1 MATAKKKRN
10 WLVFGIVGLIAV
22 LVVAAVIKGKNSNK
36 GELVET
42 EKAALRTIKETVE
55 ASGKVFPKTEVKI
68 SSDVSGEIVEL
79 YVKEGDSITVGQV
92 LARVDPEAYNSQ
104 VERAAAGVNSSKSG
118 LANAKAQI
126 EAARASKEQLEAQLA
141 NAREIHKRNEKLF
154 KDGVVSQQD
163 FDASLTNVK
172 QLESNVRAAEAN
184 IRSAQQTASSN
195 EFQIKSAEASLKEIN
210 TSLKRTTIYATMS
223 GILSKLNVEKGERVV
238 GTSMMAGTEI
248 MRIAD
253 LKYME
258 VQVEV
263 TENDLP
269 RIALGQM
276 ATIEIDAYLDRKFT
290 GKVVEIAHTAN
301 NLVSSAT
308 GSVNLTTDQV
318 TNFIVTIDIDQSS
331 YKDLVKP
338 GKPYPFRPG
347 MSASVEILTN
357 TEDKVVSVPIQ
368 AVGTRDKEEKAAD
381 APKKAEKVNEEAA
394 AADAA
399 TMGMDDLLEVVFV
412 VMPGDSVAQRTV
424 KTGIQDNDYIQ
435 ILEGL
440 SDGEEVVIGPYAAV
454 SRKLETGTKI
464 QKETK
469 EDKEKKKKK
478 EKAEEDK
485 VEVEV
490 D

>member
-1 MATAKKKRN
+1 MATSKKKRN
-10 WLVFGIVGLIAV
+10 WLIFGIVGLIV
-22 LVVAAVIKGKNSNK
+22 LLVVAAVIKGKNSK
-36 GELVET
+36 TGETVET

-79 YVKEGDSITVGQV
+79 YVQEGDSVTVGQV

-118 LANAKAQI
+118 LANAKSQI
-126 EAARASKEQLEAQLA
+126 EAARASKEQLEAQLV
-141 NAREIHKRNEKLF
+141 NAREIHRRNEKLF

-172 QLESNVRAAEAN
+172 QLESNIRAAEAN
-184 IRSAQQTASSN
+184 IRSAQQTAQSN

-210 TSLKRTTIYATMS
+210 TTLKRTTIYATMS

-253 LKYME
+253 LKLME

-269 RIALGQM
+269 RIALGQT
-276 ATIEIDAYLDRKFT
+276 AVIEIDAYLDRKFT

-331 YKDLVKP
+331 YKDLIKP

-357 TEDKVVSVPIQ
+357 TVKDVVSVSIQ
-368 AVGTRDKEEKAAD
+368 AVGTRDKEEEKAAS
-381 APKKAEKVNEEAA
+381 KKEEKVNEEEASTA
-394 AADAA
+394 SVA
-399 TMGMDDLLEVVFV
+399 GFDDLLEVVFV
-412 VMPGDSVAQRTV
+412 AMPGDTVAQRTV
-424 KTGIQDNDYIQ
+424 KTGIQDDDYIQ

-440 SDGEEVVIGPYAAV
+440 KEGEEIVIGPYAAV
-454 SRKLETGTKI
+454 SRKLESGSKI
-464 QKETK
+464 NKETK
-469 EDKEKKKKK
+469 EDKDKKKKK
-478 EKAEEDK
+478 EKEAEAK

>member
-1 MATAKKKRN
+1 MATNKKKN
-10 WLVFGIVGLIAV
+10 WLIWGLIGLIAV
-22 LVVAAVIKGKNSNK
+22 LIVAAVIKGSNK
-36 GELVET
+36 KTGELVEV
-42 EKAALRTIKETVE
+42 EKATLRTIKETVE
-55 ASGKVFPKTEVKI
+55 ASGKVFPKTEVKL

-79 YVKEGDSITVGQV
+79 YVKEGDSVTVGQV

-104 VERAAAGVNSSKSG
+104 VERAAAGVNSAKAALANSKS
-118 LANAKAQI
+118 QI
-126 EAARASKEQLEAQLA
+126 ESARAQKEQLEAQLA

-163 FDASLTNVK
+163 FDASLTTVK
-172 QLESNVRAAEAN
+172 QLEANVRSAEAN
-184 IRSAQQTASSN
+184 IRSAQQTAQSS
-195 EFQIKSAEASLKEIN
+195 EFQIKSAEASLKEIS
-210 TSLKRTTIYATMS
+210 TSLKRTTIYASMS

-269 RIALGQM
+269 RISLGQT

-301 NLVSSAT
+301 NLTSSAT

-331 YKDLVKP
+331 YKDLIKP

-347 MSASVEILTN
+347 MSASVEIFTK
-357 TEDKVVSVPIQ
+357 TEENVVSVPIQ
-368 AVGTRDKEEKAAD
+368 AVGTRDKEEEKEKA
-381 APKKAEKVNEEAA
+381 APKKAGNETEASSIV
-394 AADAA
+394 
-399 TMGMDDLLEVVFV
+399 GFDDLLEVVFV
-412 VMPGDSVAQRTV
+412 VMEGDTVSQRTV

-440 SDGEEVVIGPYAAV
+440 KEGEAVVIGPYAAV
-454 SRKLETGTKI
+454 SRKLEQGSKI
-464 QKETK
+464 QVETK
-469 EDKEKKKKK
+469 EQKDKKKKK
-478 EKAEEDK
+478 DKEAEDK

>member
-1 MATAKKKRN
+1 MATTKKKRN
-10 WLVFGIVGLIAV
+10 LWVFGLIGLVLI
-22 LVVAAVIKGKNSNK
+22 LVVAAIAKSSKGKT
-36 GELVET
+36 GETVEV
-42 EKAALRTIKETVE
+42 EKASLRTIKETVE

-68 SSDVSGEIVEL
+68 SSDVSGEIVQL
-79 YVKEGDSITVGQV
+79 FVREGDSVTIGQV

-118 LANAKAQI
+118 LANSKSQV
-126 EAARASKEQLEAQLA
+126 ESARAQKEQLEAQLN

-163 FDASLTNVK
+163 FDASLTTVR

-184 IRSAQQTASSN
+184 IRAAQQSAESAG
-195 EFQIKSAEASLKEIN
+195 FQIKSAEASLKEIN
-210 TSLKRTTIYATMS
+210 TSLKRTTIYANMS

-253 LKYME
+253 LKAMQ
-258 VQVEV
+258 VKVEV

-269 RIALGQM
+269 RLALGQVVK
-276 ATIEIDAYLDRKFT
+276 IEIDAYLDRKFS

-318 TNFIVTIDIDQSS
+318 TNFIVTIDIDPAS
-331 YKDLVKP
+331 YKDLQKP

-347 MSASVEILTN
+347 MSASVEIFTN
-357 TEDKVVSVPIQ
+357 TVENVVAVPIQ
-368 AVGTRDKEEKAAD
+368 AVGTRDKKEKKKRATEEK
-381 APKKAEKVNEEAA
+381 PEEEKDNSASNF
-394 AADAA
+394 
-399 TMGMDDLLEVVFV
+399 DDLLEVVFV
-412 VMPGDSVAQRTV
+412 FTKGDTVDMRTV

-435 ILEGL
+435 ILSGIK
-440 SDGEEVVIGPYAAV
+440 DGEEVVVGPYVAV
-454 SRKLETGTKI
+454 SRKLEQGSKVQI
-464 QKETK
+464 EKP
-469 EDKEKKKKK
+469 DDKKKKK
-478 EKAEEDK
+478 DKGK
-485 VEVEV
+485 VEVTV

>member
-1 MATAKKKRN
+1 MATSKKKRN
-10 WLVFGIVGLIAV
+10 WLIFGIIGLLAV
-22 LVVAAVIKGKNSNK
+22 LVIAAAIKSKNSKK

-42 EKAALRTIKETVE
+42 EKTALRTIKETVE

-79 YVKEGDSITVGQV
+79 YVKEGDSVTVGQV

-104 VERAAAGVNSSKSG
+104 VERAAAGVNSSKSA
-118 LANAKAQI
+118 LANSKSQI
-126 EAARASKEQLEAQLA
+126 EAARANKEQLEAQLA

-163 FDASLTNVK
+163 FDASLTNVR

-184 IRSAQQTASSN
+184 IRSAQQTAQSS
-195 EFQIKSAEASLKEIN
+195 EFQIKSAEASLREIN

-223 GILSKLNVEKGERVV
+223 GIMSKLNVEKGERVV

-253 LKYME
+253 LKLME

-269 RIALGQM
+269 RIALGQV

-357 TEDKVVSVPIQ
+357 TVENVVSVSIQ
-368 AVGTRDKEEKAAD
+368 AVGTRDKEEKKD
-381 APKKAEKVNEEAA
+381 VSKEKKVNEEE
-394 AADAA
+394 AA
-399 TMGMDDLLEVVFV
+399 TATVAGFDDLLEVVFV
-412 VMPGDSVAQRTV
+412 VMPGDTVAQRTV

-440 SDGEEVVIGPYAAV
+440 KEGEEVVIGPYAAV
-454 SRKLETGTKI
+454 SRKLESGTKI
-464 QKETK
+464 QVETK
-469 EDKEKKKKK
+469 DEKEKKKKK
-478 EKAEEDK
+478 EKEKEGK

>member
-1 MATAKKKRN
+1 MATNKKKN
-10 WLVFGIVGLIAV
+10 WLIWSLVGVVVLL
-22 LVVAAVIKGKNSNK
+22 LVVAIAKGSNRK
-36 GELVET
+36 TGETVEV

-55 ASGKVFPKTEVKI
+55 ASGKIFPKTEVKI

-79 YVKEGDSITVGQV
+79 YVKEGDSVTIGQV
-92 LARVDPEAYNSQ
+92 LARVDPEAYVSQ
-104 VERAAAGVNSSKSG
+104 VDRAAAGVNSSKAA
-118 LANAKAQI
+118 LANSKSQIESAKAQ
-126 EAARASKEQLEAQLA
+126 KEQLEAQLS
-141 NAREIHKRNEKLF
+141 NARDIHKRNEKLF
-154 KDGVVSQQD
+154 KEGVVSQQD
-163 FDASLTNVK
+163 FDASLANVK
-172 QLESNVRAAEAN
+172 QLEANVRSAEAN
-184 IRSAQQTASSN
+184 IRSAQQTAQSS

-269 RIALGQM
+269 RIALGQT

-318 TNFIVTIDIDQSS
+318 TNFIVTIDIEQAS
-331 YKDLVKP
+331 YQDLIKP

-347 MSASVEILTN
+347 MSASVEIFTK
-357 TEDKVVSVPIQ
+357 TVEKVVSVPIQ
-368 AVGTRDKEEKAAD
+368 AVSTRDKEAEND
-381 APKKAEKVNEEAA
+381 PKNSDKSKPSTESSM
-394 AADAA
+394 D
-399 TMGMDDLLEVVFV
+399 DDLLEVVFV
-412 VMPGDSVAQRTV
+412 VMPGDSVSQRTV
-424 KTGIQDNDYIQ
+424 KTGVQDNDFIEL
-435 ILEGL
+435 LEGVKE
-440 SDGEEVVIGPYAAV
+440 GEQVVIGPYAAV
-454 SRKLETGTKI
+454 SRKLEQGSKI
-464 QKETK
+464 HIESKEEKDKKQKQ
-469 EDKEKKKKK
+469 EKK
-478 EKAEEDK
+478 EEEK

>member
-1 MATAKKKRN
+1 MATSKKKRN
-10 WLVFGIVGLIAV
+10 WLIFGLIGLIAV
-22 LVVAAVIKGKNSNK
+22 LVVASVIKAKNSK
-36 GELVET
+36 QGELVET
-42 EKAALRTIKETVE
+42 EKTALRTIKETVE

-79 YVKEGDSITVGQV
+79 YVQEGDSITVGQV

-104 VERAAAGVNSSKSG
+104 VERAAAGVNSSKSA
-118 LANAKAQI
+118 LANSKSQI
-126 EAARASKEQLEAQLA
+126 EAARANKEQLEAQLA

-163 FDASLTNVK
+163 FDASQTNVK

-184 IRSAQQTASSN
+184 IRSAQQTAQSS
-195 EFQIKSAEASLKEIN
+195 EFQIKSAEASLREIN

-269 RIALGQM
+269 RIALGQT

-357 TEDKVVSVPIQ
+357 TVKDVVSVSIQ
-368 AVGTRDKEEKAAD
+368 AVGTRDKEEKKD
-381 APKKAEKVNEEAA
+381 VPQEKKVNEDEAPA
-394 AADAA
+394 EA
-399 TMGMDDLLEVVFV
+399 TIAGFDDLQEVVFV

-435 ILEGL
+435 ILDGL
-440 SDGEEVVIGPYAAV
+440 KEGEEVVIGPYAAV

-464 QKETK
+464 QVETK
-469 EDKEKKKKK
+469 DEKDKKKKK
-478 EKAEEDK
+478 AKEDESK

>member
-1 MATAKKKRN
+1 M
-10 WLVFGIVGLIAV
+10 V
-22 LVVAAVIKGKNSNK
+22 LLMVAAIIKGSNRK
-36 GELVET
+36 TGETVEV
-42 EKAALRTIKETVE
+42 EKASLRTIKETVE

-68 SSDVSGEIVEL
+68 SSDVSGQIVEL
-79 YVKEGDSITVGQV
+79 YVKEGDSVTMGQV

-104 VERAAAGVNSSKSG
+104 VERAAAGVNSSKAG
-118 LANAKAQI
+118 LANSKAQI
-126 EAARASKEQLEAQLA
+126 ESARAQKEQLEAQLS

-163 FDASLTNVK
+163 FDASLTTVK

-184 IRSAQQTASSN
+184 IRSAQQTASAS

-210 TSLKRTTIYATMS
+210 TSLKRTTIYANMS

-253 LKYME
+253 LKAME

-269 RIALGQM
+269 RLALGQLVK
-276 ATIEIDAYLDRKFT
+276 IEIDAYLDRKFT

-318 TNFIVTIDIDQSS
+318 TNFIVTIDIDPAS
-331 YKDLVKP
+331 YKDLQKP

-347 MSASVEILTN
+347 MSASVEIFTN
-357 TEDKVVSVPIQ
+357 TVENVVSVPIQ
-368 AVGTRDKEEKAAD
+368 AVGTREKD
-381 APKKAEKVNEEAA
+381 EKKARSKGKKVNEEEAEKEASAA
-394 AADAA
+394 SNF
-399 TMGMDDLLEVVFV
+399 DDLLEVVFV
-412 VMPGDSVAQRTV
+412 VAGDTVDMRTV

-435 ILEGL
+435 ILSGIKE
-440 SDGEEVVIGPYAAV
+440 GEEVVIGPYAAV
-454 SRKLETGTKI
+454 SRKLEQGAKI
-464 QKETK
+464 QIEK
-469 EDKEKKKKK
+469 EDKDKKKKKK
-478 EKAEEDK
+478 EEEK
-485 VEVEV
+485 VEVQV

>member
-1 MATAKKKRN
+1 MI
-10 WLVFGIVGLIAV
+10 FGIIGLLAILVIA
-22 LVVAAVIKGKNSNK
+22 AAIKSKNSKK

-42 EKAALRTIKETVE
+42 EKTALRTIKETVE

-79 YVKEGDSITVGQV
+79 YVKEGDSVTVGQV

-104 VERAAAGVNSSKSG
+104 VERAAAGVNSSKSA
-118 LANAKAQI
+118 LANSKSQI
-126 EAARASKEQLEAQLA
+126 EAARANKEQLEAQLA

-163 FDASLTNVK
+163 FDASQTNVR

-184 IRSAQQTASSN
+184 IRSAQQTAQSS
-195 EFQIKSAEASLKEIN
+195 EFQIKSAEASLREIN

-223 GILSKLNVEKGERVV
+223 GIMSKLNVEKGERVV

-253 LKYME
+253 LKLME

-276 ATIEIDAYLDRKFT
+276 TTIEIDAYLDRKFT

-357 TEDKVVSVPIQ
+357 TVKDVVSVSIQ
-368 AVGTRDKEEKAAD
+368 AVGTRDKEEKKD
-381 APKKAEKVNEEAA
+381 VPKEKKVNEEEAA
-394 AADAA
+394 AEASVA
-399 TMGMDDLLEVVFV
+399 GFDDLLEVVFV
-412 VMPGDSVAQRTV
+412 VMPGDTVAQRTV

-440 SDGEEVVIGPYAAV
+440 KEGEEVVIGPYAAV
-454 SRKLETGTKI
+454 SRKLESGSKI
-464 QKETK
+464 QVETK
-469 EDKEKKKKK
+469 DEKDKKKKK
-478 EKAEEDK
+478 DKEGEAK
-485 VEVEV
+485 VEAEV